1 MIKAFSVK
9 SNDYMYVIYVCSMIK
24 SVVSLHNLINNKIG
38 NKETEIDNAKKEKEE
53 EEERKKL
60 EELKAEKDKKKKEE
74 EEKVKAKEAEEKK
87 DAKD

>member
-38 NKETEIDNAKKEKEE
+38 NKDVRWTGTINKKGYGYG
-53 EEERKKL
+53 RSARI
-60 EELKAEKDKKKKEE
+60 KAYHYD
-74 EEKVKAKEAEEKK
+74 
-87 DAKD
+87 